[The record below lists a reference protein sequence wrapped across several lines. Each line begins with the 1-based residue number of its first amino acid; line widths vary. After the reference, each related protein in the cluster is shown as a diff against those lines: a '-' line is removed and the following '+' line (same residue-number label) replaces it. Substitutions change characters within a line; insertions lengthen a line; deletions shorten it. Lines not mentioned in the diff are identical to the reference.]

1 MSASVRARFPTETL
15 KSPIHLT
22 PLGGHLYTRPG
33 SGERASRA
41 GGRDSPASAQ
51 RERSDVEA
59 VSQYDTRTRQQQ
71 AHDEQEVVNLRHP
84 LRWLS
89 AAVVLALVVGLIRL
103 LAVNNN
109 IQWGIV
115 GDYLFDGAI
124 LHAVLI
130 TLELS
135 IIAQAL
141 GIVLGVVFAVM
152 RLSVNPVL
160 RSTAGAYVWF
170 FRGTP
175 QLVQLIFWF
184 NLGILFPT
192 LGIDIPFLGI
202 DLSTPTNRV
211 ITPLTAAILGL
222 GLNESAYYS
231 EIVRAGVLSV
241 PQGQVSAATALG
253 MTFPQTM
260 RKIVLPQAMR
270 VIIPP
275 TGNDFIMMLK
285 TSSLVAVIGGSELLS
300 TARDIYARSF
310 HVIELLIVASIWYLV
325 LTSVASVGQYF
336 LERRFS
342 RGTTPAHRDGV
353 LISIGRNL
361 IRWRRGRAAR

>member
-1 MSASVRARFPTETL
+1 VTA
-15 KSPIHLT
+15 
-22 PLGGHLYTRPG
+22 
-33 SGERASRA
+33 
-41 GGRDSPASAQ
+41 PASAQ

-59 VSQYDTRTRQQQ
+59 ISQQDTRARRQLTV
-71 AHDEQEVVNLRHP
+71 DEPEVVNLRHP
-84 LRWLS
+84 WRWLS
-89 AAVVLALVVGLIRL
+89 AAAVLVLVVLLIRS
-103 LAVNNN
+103 LAVNDN
-109 IQWGIV
+109 IQWSVV
-115 GDYLFDGAI
+115 GDFLFDDAI
-124 LHAVLI
+124 LHAVLV

-135 IIAQAL
+135 VAAQAL

-160 RSTAGAYVWF
+160 RSTAGAYIWF

-192 LGIDIPFLGI
+192 LGVDIPFLAL
-202 DLSTPTNRV
+202 DFSTPTNTI

-300 TARDIYARSF
+300 TSRDIYARSF
-310 HVIELLIVASIWYLV
+310 HVIELLIVASFWYLV
-325 LTSVASVGQYF
+325 LTSIASVGQYF

-342 RGTTPAHRDGV
+342 RGTTAPHQDGV
-353 LISIGRNL
+353 LMTIGRNL
-361 IRWRRGRAAR
+361 VRWRRGRAER